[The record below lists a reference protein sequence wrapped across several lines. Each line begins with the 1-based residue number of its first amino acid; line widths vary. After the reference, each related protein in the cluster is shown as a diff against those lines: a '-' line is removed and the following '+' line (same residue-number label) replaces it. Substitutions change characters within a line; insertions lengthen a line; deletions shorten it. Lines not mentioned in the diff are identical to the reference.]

1 MISPYVCV
9 NVVECIVILKGSS
22 IFKFFFSFLGQN
34 VYTIILKHVITS
46 LIWRIFYLNWER
58 GSRPGCAPR
67 NLEELFHYYYRETNF
82 KKRMHIP

>member
-9 NVVECIVILKGSS
+9 NVVECIVIKEAQYSN
-22 IFKFFFSFLGQN
+22 FFFIFGTKRI
-34 VYTIILKHVITS
+34 YDYLKHVITS
-46 LIWRIFYLNWER
+46 LIWRIFYLKWER